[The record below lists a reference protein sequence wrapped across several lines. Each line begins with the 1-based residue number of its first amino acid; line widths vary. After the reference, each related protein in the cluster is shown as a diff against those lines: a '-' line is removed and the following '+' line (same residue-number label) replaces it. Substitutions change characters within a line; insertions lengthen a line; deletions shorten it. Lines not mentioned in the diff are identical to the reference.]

1 MQDARSFAAD
11 DVMRRLRRGDLA
23 VFNVLFDSNY
33 ETLVRYVTRMVDSYH
48 VAAELVQ
55 DVFLR
60 LWSGRAELD
69 IRGDVRGYLRRM
81 ARNRALDWLRRD
93 HLQREWER
101 TAELEVRAWSET
113 TPTDHDRFT
122 LLAEVLAETLA
133 AMPER
138 RRTVCELRWRDGLGP
153 SVIAQR
159 LGLSLKT
166 VETHITRALKDAR
179 AGMAQRQPVS

>member
-1 MQDARSFAAD
+1 MTADAFQ
-11 DVMRRLRRGDLA
+11 L
-23 VFNVLFDSNY
+23 LFEHNA
-33 ETLVRYVTRMVDSYH
+33 EPLTHYVERMVRSSH

-60 LWSGRAELD
+60 LWRGRAELD

-81 ARNRALDWLRRD
+81 ARNRALDWLR
-93 HLQREWER
+93 HEQLQREWER
-101 TAELEVRAWSET
+101 TAELEVRAWTESAAA
-113 TPTDHDRFT
+113 DHDRFA
-122 LLAEVLAETLA
+122 LLSQVLGELLA

-138 RRTVCELRWRDGLGP
+138 RRRVGEMRWREGLGP

-166 VETHITRALKDAR
+166 VETHITRALKDVR
-179 AGMAQRQPVS
+179 AAVAERQLVA